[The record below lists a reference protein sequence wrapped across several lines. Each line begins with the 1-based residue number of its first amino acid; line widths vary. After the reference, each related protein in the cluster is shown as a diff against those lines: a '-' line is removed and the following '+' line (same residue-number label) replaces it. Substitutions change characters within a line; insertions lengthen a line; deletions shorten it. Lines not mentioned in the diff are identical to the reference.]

1 MADNPTRTEIF
12 VAGGGPAGLAAAIA
26 ARQLGFEVTLADCA
40 RPPIDKACG
49 EGIMPDGLAALRE
62 LGIFLGPG
70 QSAPFRGIRFLD
82 ERSQVEAVFP
92 HGVGYGIRRTVLHA
106 MMVERARQLGIAMH
120 WGTYIKRPSANAV
133 SIAGRELRFQWMI
146 CADGQNSQLR
156 RAAGMDRSRCTG
168 KRYGY
173 RRHYKVVPWTDHVE
187 VHWADCGQM
196 YVTPVGADE
205 VCIAFITRHAQLR
218 FDEALPQFAALAS
231 RLKDLPPRK
240 DFLGALTTTRTFA
253 SVQSHNV
260 ALVGEA
266 SGSVDAITGE
276 GLALAFRQA
285 FALAAALRAGD
296 LRDYEMAH
304 RRIARVPRLMSSLM
318 LTLDRHT
325 GLRRRTLRAMAAD
338 SSAFAHML
346 AIHTG
351 AVPMRDFDI
360 RHGLS
365 LGWNLLAA

>member
-1 MADNPTRTEIF
+1 
-12 VAGGGPAGLAAAIA
+12 V
-26 ARQLGFEVTLADCA
+26 
-40 RPPIDKACG
+40 
-49 EGIMPDGLAALRE
+49 
-62 LGIFLGPG
+62 
-70 QSAPFRGIRFLD
+70 
-82 ERSQVEAVFP
+82 
-92 HGVGYGIRRTVLHA
+92 
-106 MMVERARQLGIAMH
+106 
-120 WGTYIKRPSANAV
+120 
-133 SIAGRELRFQWMI
+133 
-146 CADGQNSQLR
+146 
-156 RAAGMDRSRCTG
+156 
-168 KRYGY
+168 
-173 RRHYKVVPWTDHVE
+173 
-187 VHWADCGQM
+187 

-218 FDEALPQFAALAS
+218 FDVALPQFAALSS
-231 RLKDLPPRK
+231 RLKDLPPQK

-296 LRDYEMAH
+296 LREYETAH

-318 LTLDRHT
+318 LTLDRHMA
-325 GLRRRTLRAMAAD
+325 LRRRTLRAMAAD
-338 SSAFAHML
+338 PSGFAHML